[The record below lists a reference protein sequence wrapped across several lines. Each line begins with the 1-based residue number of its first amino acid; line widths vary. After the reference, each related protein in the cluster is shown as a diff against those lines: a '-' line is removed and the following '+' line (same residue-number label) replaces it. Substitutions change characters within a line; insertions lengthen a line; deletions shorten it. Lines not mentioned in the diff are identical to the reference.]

1 MEQVV
6 LTLSIRTHALASRVT
21 LEQIA
26 RQVSV
31 WDCQTAAAI
40 YKVSKVTWLTFYL
53 VHLCVWVFVCLFVW
67 FFFVFFQSFASFS
80 SFWSGIT
87 VCR

>member
-1 MEQVV
+1 MRMEQFV

-31 WDCQTAAAI
+31 FFNYIFYFFIIMILYSAMSNDDVGMAL
-40 YKVSKVTWLTFYL
+40 YKN
-53 VHLCVWVFVCLFVW
+53 
-67 FFFVFFQSFASFS
+67 
-80 SFWSGIT
+80 
-87 VCR
+87 